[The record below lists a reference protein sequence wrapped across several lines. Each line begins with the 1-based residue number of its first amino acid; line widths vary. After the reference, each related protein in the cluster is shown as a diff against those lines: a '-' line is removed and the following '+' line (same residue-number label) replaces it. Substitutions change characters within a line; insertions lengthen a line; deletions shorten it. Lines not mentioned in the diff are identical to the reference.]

1 MTHAICVQVFSDA
14 SLEDASTLIESA
26 VEKAG
31 LRRHSDYISRVILL
45 CTPHFA
51 PLLQDLAQMCVSKT
65 NCMNVWGGCASGLLG
80 QGQVYSNEPTI
91 LVAVFG
97 KEFET
102 PQGNIPARHTALN
115 LCMVEHEQ
123 VLTDHWTLA
132 DCEPDSSVVQADTL
146 GLLSYGANYAKM
158 PRVEHGRICG
168 EAICATQLLVQT
180 PLILNSEGL
189 TFLGPYQTVTESN
202 GLFLIRVGHEKAATA
217 LQCPG
222 EQPRPVGMRLQV
234 VHDKGE
240 SWIPVM
246 EIHADGTLGLAA
258 PVLKGQKVRL
268 AHRTPKAIDREIHDW
283 MPAVTAHFSAKA
295 PNVGILFAGFERSQM
310 CHADDND
317 IATVLS
323 SFPDTEWI
331 GVFGQAAWLNQGDT
345 VVTPPRN
352 NRLSLCLFNSP
363 QMEYTR

>member
-1 MTHAICVQVFSDA
+1 MSHAICVRSFDEA
-14 SLEDASTLIESA
+14 TLDNAQIVMDMA

-51 PLLQDLAQMCVSKT
+51 PVLQEVAQLCVSKS
-65 NCMNVWGGCASGLLG
+65 NCMNVWGGCVSGLLAEG
-80 QGQVYSNEPTI
+80 QIFSNEAAI

-97 KEFET
+97 EEFEVRQEGI
-102 PQGNIPARHTALN
+102 PQQHAALT

-132 DCEPDSSVVQADTL
+132 ETEPDSSLVQANTL

-158 PRVEHGRICG
+158 PRIEHGRPCG
-168 EAICATQLLVQT
+168 EDICSTEILVQN

-189 TFLGPYQTVTESN
+189 TFLTPAQTVTESN
-202 GLFLIRVGHEKAATA
+202 GLFLIRVGDNKASVA
-217 LQCPG
+217 LKCPD
-222 EQPRPVGMRLQV
+222 EQPRPVGLRLQV
-234 VHDKGE
+234 IHDKGE

-246 EIHADGTLGLAA
+246 EIHADGTIGLAA
-258 PVLKGQKVRL
+258 PVMKGQKVRL
-268 AHRTPKAIDREIHDW
+268 AQRTPKAIEREIQHW
-283 MPAVTAHFSAKA
+283 TPAVNAHFEKQS
-295 PNVGILFAGFERSQM
+295 PSIGLLFAGFERSQM
-310 CHADDND
+310 CHAEDND
-317 IATVLS
+317 IATVLNH
-323 SFPDTEWI
+323 FPETEWI
-331 GVFGQAAWLNQGDT
+331 GVFGQAAWLNDGDV

-363 QMEYTR
+363 QL

>member
-1 MTHAICVQVFSDA
+1 MSHAICVQVFEEA
-14 SLEDASTLIESA
+14 TLENAQRVIEDA

-31 LRRHSDYISRVILL
+31 LRRHSDYISRVVLL

-51 PLLQDLAQMCVSKT
+51 PYLQDIAQHCVGKT
-65 NCMNVWGGCASGLLG
+65 KCMNVWGGCVSGLLG
-80 QGQVYSNEPTI
+80 EGQVFSNEAAI

-97 KEFET
+97 KEFEVRQEDS
-102 PQGNIPARHTALN
+102 PTAHAALA

-132 DCEPDSSVVQADTL
+132 DKEPDSSLVAADTL
-146 GLLSYGANYAKM
+146 GLLSYGANYSKM

-168 EAICATQLLVQT
+168 DDICSTELLVQN
-180 PLILNSEGL
+180 PLVLNSEGL
-189 TFLGPYQTVTESN
+189 TFLSKAKIVSESN
-202 GLFLIRVGHEKAATA
+202 GLFLIGVGNEKAALA
-217 LQCPG
+217 LNCPN
-222 EQPRPVGMRLQV
+222 EQPRPVGLRLQV
-234 VHDKGE
+234 NHDNGE

-258 PVLKGQKVRL
+258 PVLKGQRVRL
-268 AHRTPKAIDREIHDW
+268 AHRTPKAIDREIKEW
-283 MPAVTAHFSAKA
+283 MPAVNAHFGKQA
-295 PNVGILFAGFERSQM
+295 PQVGVLFAGFERSQM

-317 IATVLS
+317 IATVLAH
-323 SFPDTEWI
+323 FPNTEWI
-331 GVFGQAAWLNQGDT
+331 GVFGQAAWLNNGNT

-363 QMEYTR
+363 QV

>member
-1 MTHAICVQVFSDA
+1 MSHAICVQAFDEATIDNAQTV
-14 SLEDASTLIESA
+14 IEMA

-51 PLLQDLAQMCVSKT
+51 PVLQEVAQLCVSKS
-65 NCMNVWGGCASGLLG
+65 NCMNVWGGCVSGLLAE
-80 QGQVYSNEPTI
+80 GQVFSNEATI

-97 KEFET
+97 EEFEVR
-102 PQGNIPARHTALN
+102 QSGIPEKHAALT

-132 DCEPDSSVVQADTL
+132 ETEPDSCKVQADTL

-158 PRVEHGRICG
+158 PRIEHGRPCG
-168 EAICATQLLVQT
+168 EEVCATELLVHN
-180 PLILNSEGL
+180 PLVMNSEGL
-189 TFLGPYQTVTESN
+189 TFLTQAQVVSECN
-202 GLFLIRVGHEKAATA
+202 GLFLIRVGNDKATA
-217 LQCPG
+217 ALKCPD
-222 EQPRPVGMRLQV
+222 EQPRPVGLRLQV
-234 VHDKGE
+234 IHDKGE

-258 PVLKGQKVRL
+258 PVMKGQKVRL
-268 AHRTPKAIDREIHDW
+268 AQRTPKAIEREIKDW
-283 MPAVTAHFSAKA
+283 APAVEAHF
-295 PNVGILFAGFERSQM
+295 GQQGQLIGLLFAGFERSQM
-310 CHADDND
+310 CHAEDND
-317 IATVLS
+317 IATVLAH
-323 SFPDTEWI
+323 FPDTEWI
-331 GVFGQAAWLNQGDT
+331 GVFGQAAWLNNADV

-363 QMEYTR
+363 QL

>member
-1 MTHAICVQVFSDA
+1 MSHAICVQVFTEVR
-14 SLEDASTLIESA
+14 LEDAATLIEDA

-51 PLLQDLAQMCVSKT
+51 PLLQDLAQLCVSKT

-80 QGQVYSNEPTI
+80 QGRVYSNEPTV

-102 PQGNIPARHTALN
+102 PQDNIPTGHAALN

-132 DCEPDSSVVQADTL
+132 DFEPESSVVQADTL

-158 PRVEHGRICG
+158 PRVEHGRLSG
-168 EAICATQLLVQT
+168 EAICATQLLVQN
-180 PLILNSEGL
+180 PLVLNSEGL

-202 GLFLIRVGHEKAATA
+202 GLFLIRVGNEKAATA
-217 LQCPG
+217 LQCPN

-234 VHDKGE
+234 VHEKGE

-268 AHRTPKAIDREIHDW
+268 AHRTPKAIDREIHEW
-283 MPAVTAHFSAKA
+283 MPTVNAHFDNQA
-295 PNVGILFAGFERSQM
+295 PQVGILFAGFERSQM

-317 IATVLS
+317 IATVLTH
-323 SFPDTEWI
+323 FPITDWI
-331 GVFGQAAWLNQGDT
+331 GVFGQAAGLNPGGT

-363 QMEYTR
+363 QMQ

>member
-1 MTHAICVQVFSDA
+1 MSHAICVQVFA
-14 SLEDASTLIESA
+14 EPRFEDAITLIESA

-65 NCMNVWGGCASGLLG
+65 NCMNVWGGCVSGLLG
-80 QGQVYSNEPTI
+80 QGQVFSNEPTVLI
-91 LVAVFG
+91 GVFG

-102 PQGNIPARHTALN
+102 PQDKLPAGHSALN

-123 VLTDHWTLA
+123 VLADHWTLA
-132 DCEPDSSVVQADTL
+132 DCEPSSSKVEADTL

-158 PRVEHGRICG
+158 PRIEHGRLSG
-168 EAICATQLLVQT
+168 EAICSTQLLVQN
-180 PLILNSEGL
+180 PLVLNSEGL

-202 GLFLIRVGHEKAATA
+202 GLFLIRVGNEKASAA
-217 LQCPG
+217 LQCPS

-234 VHDKGE
+234 LHDKGE

-268 AHRTPKAIDREIHDW
+268 AHRTPKAIDREFHDQLPW
-283 MPAVTAHFSAKA
+283 VSFSQASNAAKCAMPMTTTSPLYWPISPVPNGLVFLAKPLGLTKA
-295 PNVGILFAGFERSQM
+295 RP
-310 CHADDND
+310 
-317 IATVLS
+317 
-323 SFPDTEWI
+323 W
-331 GVFGQAAWLNQGDT
+331 
-345 VVTPPRN
+345 
-352 NRLSLCLFNSP
+352 
-363 QMEYTR
+363 

>member
-1 MTHAICVQVFSDA
+1 MSHAISVQMFEEA
-14 SLEDASTLIESA
+14 TLENAAAVIESA

-31 LRRHSDYISRVILL
+31 LRRHSDYISRVVLL

-51 PLLQDLAQMCVSKT
+51 SILSEVAQHCVSKT

-80 QGQVYSNEPTI
+80 EGQVFSNEATI

-97 KEFET
+97 KEFEVRQDKK
-102 PQGNIPARHTALN
+102 PDNHAALT
-115 LCMVEHEQ
+115 LRMVEHEQ
-123 VLTDHWTLA
+123 VLTDHWHLA
-132 DCEPDSSVVQADTL
+132 KTEPDSLQVQADAL

-168 EAICATQLLVQT
+168 EAICSTELLVQH
-180 PLILNSEGL
+180 PMVLNSEGL
-189 TFLGPYQTVTESN
+189 TFLTAPKTVSESN
-202 GLFLIRVGHEKAATA
+202 GLFLIKVDDNKAATT
-217 LQCPG
+217 LNCPP
-222 EQPRPVGMRLQV
+222 EQPRPVGLRLQV
-234 VHDKGE
+234 IHDQGE

-268 AHRTPKAIDREIHDW
+268 AHRTPKAIDLEIMQW
-283 MPAVTAHFSAKA
+283 IPKVKAHFGDT
-295 PNVGILFAGFERSQM
+295 PPQIGILFAGFERSQI

-317 IATVLS
+317 IATVLAN
-323 SFPDTEWI
+323 FPRTEWI
-331 GVFGQAAWLNQGDT
+331 GVFGQAAWLNNGNV

-363 QMEYTR
+363 QV

>member
-1 MTHAICVQVFSDA
+1 MSHAVCVQVFGEA
-14 SLEDASTLIESA
+14 SLDSATKLIEGA
-26 VEKAG
+26 VAKAG

-51 PLLQDLAQMCVSKT
+51 PLLQDLAQLCVSKT

-80 QGQVYSNEPTI
+80 QGQVFSNEPTV
-91 LVAVFG
+91 LVALFG
-97 KEFET
+97 KEFEP
-102 PQGNIPARHTALN
+102 PQNDTPARHAPVH

-123 VLTDHWTLA
+123 VLTDHWALA
-132 DCEPDSSVVQADTL
+132 ECEPNSSVVQADTL

-158 PRVEHGRICG
+158 PRIEHGRLCG
-168 EAICATQLLVQT
+168 EAICTTQLLAQN
-180 PLILNSEGL
+180 PLVLNSEGL
-189 TFLGPYQTVTESN
+189 TFLGPHQTVTESN
-202 GLFLIRVGHEKAATA
+202 GLFLIRVDNQKAALA

-222 EQPRPVGMRLQV
+222 EQPRPIGMRLQV

-268 AHRTPKAIDREIHDW
+268 AQRTPKAIDHEIHEW
-283 MPAVTAHFSAKA
+283 MPAVNAHFESKA
-295 PNVGILFAGFERSQM
+295 PELGILFAGFERSQM
-310 CHADDND
+310 CHAEDND
-317 IATVLS
+317 IATVLAN
-323 SFPDTEWI
+323 FPNTEWI
-331 GVFGQAAWLNQGDT
+331 GVFGQAAWLNHGST

-352 NRLSLCLFNSP
+352 NRLSLCLFNCP
-363 QMEYTR
+363 Q